1 MILKNIF
8 ITLSVFANIFG
19 SNKEIEIN
27 HDYLNNHINLSIKH
41 FESEKEEYEKL
52 NTFNGETV
60 DEIARKL
67 NRYLNSTLKGKGEFI
82 AKYSIEVGMDPYLA
96 TGVMLQETGCQWTC
110 SYLTR
115 VCNNV
120 GGNKGTPSCNGGS
133 YRKFNSIEEG
143 IKFAINKLNS
153 YYKKGLTT
161 TEKIGPKYATDP
173 KWAVRVNRYI
183 NKLKR

>member
-1 MILKNIF
+1 MILSKLF
-8 ITLSVFANIFG
+8 ITLSLFANIFE
-19 SNKEIEIN
+19 SNKEITIN
-27 HDYLNNHINLSIKH
+27 HDYLDSHINLSVKH
-41 FESEKEEYEKL
+41 FEVEKEEYEKI

-120 GGNKGTPSCNGGS
+120 GGNKGKPGCNGGS
-133 YRKFNSIEEG
+133 YRKFNSS
-143 IKFAINKLNS
+143 FFTNS
-153 YYKKGLTT
+153 F
-161 TEKIGPKYATDP
+161 
-173 KWAVRVNRYI
+173 
-183 NKLKR
+183 